1 MEQYIQ
7 RESYLRQLIAR
18 RDNGEIKI
26 ITGNDYFEV
35 N

>member
-18 RDNGEIKI
+18 QDNGEIKI